1 MFCGKVLE
9 LFLKVQGL
17 SEINDYSC
25 GFGSF
30 LAKST
35 ML

>member
-9 LFLKVQGL
+9 LFKKAQGL
-17 SEINDYSC
+17 SEIDDYSC